1 MMLRRHK
8 RRNITKL
15 DNVTPK
21 AKPKVEVVDK
31 KYPLIDD
38 ITKKE
43 IMAVL
48 ESRDVDFKPYD
59 SKAVLYG
66 IMIEG
71 W

>member
-21 AKPKVEVVDK
+21 VKPKVEVEDK
-31 KYPLIDD
+31 KYPDIDN

-43 IMAVL
+43 IIGVL
-48 ESRDVDFKPYD
+48 KSRGADFKPYD

-71 W
+71 

>member
-21 AKPKVEVVDK
+21 AKPKIEGVDK
-31 KYPLIDD
+31 KHPHIDD

-43 IMAVL
+43 IMEVL
-48 ESRDVDFKPYD
+48 ESKGVEFKPYD
-59 SKAVLYG
+59 SKGVLYG

-71 W
+71 

>member
-21 AKPKVEVVDK
+21 VKPKVKVEDK
-31 KYPLIDD
+31 KYPDIDD

-43 IMAVL
+43 IMGVL
-48 ESRDVDFKPYD
+48 ESKGVDFKPYD
-59 SKAVLYG
+59 SKSVLYG

-71 W
+71 